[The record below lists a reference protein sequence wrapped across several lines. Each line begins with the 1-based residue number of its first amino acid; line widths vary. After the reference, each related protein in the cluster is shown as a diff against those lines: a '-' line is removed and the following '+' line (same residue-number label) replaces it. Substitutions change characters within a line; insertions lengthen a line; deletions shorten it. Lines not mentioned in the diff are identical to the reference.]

1 MTAANMFAA
10 LAPVVDVFAALGIDY
25 QIGGSVAATTFGHA
39 RSTLDVDVVANVA
52 AEHASAIQ
60 RGLGASYYV
69 EPEAVVEAV
78 KYESSFN
85 VLSLAAYFK
94 VDVFVV
100 KSTAYERTAFARVV
114 MAPLADSGSD
124 RLFRFATAE
133 DVILHKLDWFVK
145 GGRVSDRQWRD
156 ILGVVAVQ
164 RSKLDLSYLR
174 NWAPS
179 LGVLD
184 LLESALAAAPS

>member
-10 LAPVVDVFAALGIDY
+10 LAPVVDVFSALGIDY

-39 RSTLDVDVVANVA
+39 RSTLDVDVVANVR
-52 AEHASAIQ
+52 AEHASSIQ
-60 RGLGASYYV
+60 RGLGTSYYV

-114 MAPLADSGSD
+114 MAPLAGSGSD

-184 LLESALAAAPS
+184 LLESALAAGPT

>member
-10 LAPVVDVFAALGIDY
+10 LEPVVEAFAALGIDY

-39 RSTLDVDVVANVA
+39 RSTLDVDVVANVR
-52 AEHASAIQ
+52 AEHASAIAM
-60 RGLGASYYV
+60 RLGQGYYV
-69 EPEAVVEAV
+69 EPEAIVEAV
-78 KYESSFN
+78 KHESSFN
-85 VLSLAAYFK
+85 VLSLKAYFK

-100 KSTAYERTAFARVV
+100 KGTDYERTAFARVV
-114 MAPLADSGSD
+114 MAPLAGSGSD

-145 GGRVSDRQWRD
+145 GGRASDRQWRD
-156 ILGVVAVQ
+156 ILGVIAVQ

-174 NWAPS
+174 KWAPS

-184 LLESALAAAPS
+184 LVESALAPDQA